1 MKLNLLERIL
11 VLNILPAKGSFTDL
25 IIKEDVAKKVAVTQD
40 EIKELEIKQD
50 DKGLHWK
57 QTDKVWDIEFKD
69 LEKEL
74 VKKQLKELDEK
85 KELTGE
91 HLSLYRAFV
100 G

>member
-40 EIKELEIKQD
+40 EIKELEIKSD

-57 QTDKVWDIEFKD
+57 QTDKVWDIDFKD
-69 LEKEL
+69 LEKDL
-74 VKKQLKELDEK
+74 IKKQLKELDEK
-85 KELTGE
+85 KELTGD
-91 HLSLYRAFV
+91 HLTLYRLFV
-100 G
+100 S